1 MTHGERSATVTTP
14 VGSNNEWFVATV
26 REITVESPTVKS
38 FVFDTL
44 HPINNIAGQ
53 HYELR
58 LTAKNGYQA
67 ARLYSATRAGTGEK
81 QLTLSIMDVKNGEVS
96 PYISEQLEVGDQV
109 EIRGPFGK
117 FFIWTDE
124 EFRPVFLIGGG
135 SGVVPLHAI
144 FTEHQNSGSK
154 AEMKMLYSSHTY
166 EDILFKDAF
175 LTSKDTTITLT
186 RDHPDDWTGKTGR
199 VTKELIKDIIDSFD
213 NEPICYVCGM
223 SLFVDAIAE
232 GLQAAGVPAS
242 SIKTE
247 RFG

>member
-1 MTHGERSATVTTP
+1 MIHGKRSATVTTL
-14 VGSNNEWFVATV
+14 VGSNNDWFITTV
-26 REITVESPTVKS
+26 REVTEESPTVKS
-38 FVFDTL
+38 FVFDTP

-58 LTAKNGYQA
+58 LTAENGYQA

-96 PYISEQLEVGDQV
+96 PYISSRLKVGDQV

-117 FFIWTDE
+117 FFTWTPE
-124 EFRPVFLIGGG
+124 EYRSVFLIGGG

-144 FTEHQNSGSK
+144 FTAHQNSGSE

-166 EDILFKDAF
+166 EDILFKDVF

-186 RDHPDDWTGKTGR
+186 REHPKDWKGKTGR
-199 VTKELIKDIIDSFD
+199 VTQDLIDDIVNSFD
-213 NEPICYVCGM
+213 TEPICYVCGM
-223 SLFVDAIAE
+223 SLFVDAITEA
-232 GLQAAGVPAS
+232 LQASGIPAG